1 MSGSLNPQARYVPAG
16 LRKAVDE
23 ALRLGWT
30 AKKSG
35 SGGWTIRS
43 PKGTQSFY
51 IPITAKDP
59 DALATKLRSKMSKAY
74 LTEKSAFEPMLPKEV
89 VDLVMPAVEATL
101 AEGVSIQPGTAP
113 TSVCP
118 DCDVEFLTWEA
129 FAAHQKGCQE
139 RVAAE
144 REAVEEKI
152 LSLHSEGNA
161 FKDIASAVNLPLDE
175 VEGIIAALTEGD
187 EQVEVPEEGDDVVAP
202 STGRTED
209 VPEETQSGTIAHEE
223 ETLADTNGGQVPTRT
238 RAKRGAWTLTTN
250 DPLHRALYVAI
261 RTNPRRTNE
270 TDSKWARR
278 LADYFV
284 EESLL
289 EEVLPEFEPTD
300 EVSAGRLL
308 AQIRTLVGAEEAI
321 PLKARIEEL
330 TAANERLRT
339 TLRSFAALAEEE
351 SREV

>member
-1 MSGSLNPQARYVPAG
+1 MSGSMNPQARYVPAG

-51 IPITAKDP
+51 VPITAKDP
-59 DALATKLRSKMSKAY
+59 DALATRLRSKMSKAY
-74 LTEKSAFEPMLPKEV
+74 LTEKSAFHPSLPDEV
-89 VDLVMPAVEATL
+89 VNAVMPAVEASL
-101 AEGVSIQPGTAP
+101 AEGVSIQPGTSP

-118 DCDVEFLTWEA
+118 DCNVEFLTWEA

-144 REAVEEKI
+144 REALEEKI
-152 LSLHSEGNA
+152 LTLYTEGTSVADISL
-161 FKDIASAVNLPLDE
+161 AVNLHHTE
-175 VEGIIAALTEGD
+175 VLETIAPFVAD
-187 EQVEVPEEGDDVVAP
+187 EQE
-202 STGRTED
+202 RTED

-223 ETLADTNGGQVPTRT
+223 ETLADTNEGQVPTRA
-238 RAKRGAWTLTTN
+238 RAKRGTWTLTTN

-289 EEVLPEFEPTD
+289 DEVLPEFEPTD
-300 EVSAGRLL
+300 EVTAGRVL
-308 AQIRTLVGAEEAI
+308 AQIRALVGADEADG
-321 PLKARIEEL
+321 LKAKVAEL
-330 TAANERLRT
+330 TQANERLRT
-339 TLRSFAALAEEE
+339 TLTTFSDLA
-351 SREV
+351 REATQ

>member
-35 SGGWTIRS
+35 SGGWTIHS

-51 IPITAKDP
+51 VPITAKDP

-74 LTEKSAFEPMLPKEV
+74 LTEQSAFEPMLPKEV
-89 VDLVMPAVEATL
+89 VDAVMPSVEASL
-101 AEGVSIQPGTAP
+101 ADGVSIQVGTAP
-113 TSVCP
+113 TSICK
-118 DCDVEFLTWEA
+118 DCEVEFLTWEA

-144 REAVEEKI
+144 REALWGKI
-152 LSLHSEGNA
+152 LDLRLEGTTYE
-161 FKDIASAVNLPLDE
+161 DIANAVNLSVEE
-175 VEGIIAALTEGD
+175 VQDIVGTFAGD
-187 EQVEVPEEGDDVVAP
+187 EEQVAVPEGGDDVVEPAEE
-202 STGRTED
+202 RTED

-223 ETLADTNGGQVPTRT
+223 ETLADTNEGQARTRT

-289 EEVLPEFEPTD
+289 DEVLPEFEPTD
-300 EVSAGRLL
+300 EVTAARVL
-308 AQIRTLVGAEEAI
+308 AQIRALVGADEADG
-321 PLKARIEEL
+321 LKAKVDEL
-330 TAANERLRT
+330 TTANESLRNTLRT
-339 TLRSFAALAEEE
+339 FSDLA
-351 SREV
+351 REATQ

>member
-1 MSGSLNPQARYVPAG
+1 MSGSMNPQARYVPAG

-51 IPITAKDP
+51 VPITAKDP
-59 DALATKLRSKMSKAY
+59 DALATRLRSKMSKAY
-74 LTEKSAFEPMLPKEV
+74 LTEKSAFHPSLPDEV
-89 VDLVMPAVEATL
+89 VNAVMPAVEASL
-101 AEGVSIQPGTAP
+101 AEGVSIQPGTSP
-113 TSVCP
+113 TSVCT
-118 DCDVEFLTWEA
+118 DCNVEFLTWEA
-129 FAAHQKGCQE
+129 FAVHQKGCQE

-144 REAVEEKI
+144 REALEEKI
-152 LSLHSEGNA
+152 LTLRTEGTTYE
-161 FKDIASAVNLPLDE
+161 DIANAVNMDVVE
-175 VEGIIAALTEGD
+175 VQQILAVLTEGY
-187 EQVEVPEEGDDVVAP
+187 EQVAVPEE
-202 STGRTED
+202 RTED

-223 ETLADTNGGQVPTRT
+223 ETLADTNEGQVPTRA

-261 RTNPRRTNE
+261 RTNPRRINE

-289 EEVLPEFEPTD
+289 DEVLPEFEPTD
-300 EVSAGRLL
+300 EVSAGRVL
-308 AQIRTLVGAEEAI
+308 AQIRALVGADEADG
-321 PLKARIEEL
+321 LKAKVAEL
-330 TAANERLRT
+330 TQANERLRT
-339 TLRSFAALAEEE
+339 TLTTFSDLA
-351 SREV
+351 REATQ

>member
-74 LTEKSAFEPMLPKEV
+74 LGEKSAFHPSLPNEV
-89 VDLVMPAVEATL
+89 IDLVMPAVEATL
-101 AEGVSIQPGTAP
+101 AEGVSIQPGTSP

-118 DCDVEFLTWEA
+118 DCNVEFLTWEA

-144 REAVEEKI
+144 REALEEKI
-152 LSLHSEGNA
+152 LTLYAEGTSIP
-161 FKDIASAVNLPLDE
+161 DISRAVNLHHAE
-175 VEGIIAALTEGD
+175 VLEIIAPFAAD
-187 EQVEVPEEGDDVVAP
+187 EQE
-202 STGRTED
+202 RTED

-223 ETLADTNGGQVPTRT
+223 ETLADTNEAQVPTRT

-261 RTNPRRTNE
+261 RTNPRRINE

-300 EVSAGRLL
+300 EVSAGRVL
-308 AQIRTLVGAEEAI
+308 AQIRALVGADEADG
-321 PLKARIEEL
+321 LKAKVAEL
-330 TAANERLRT
+330 TQANERLRT
-339 TLRSFAALAEEE
+339 TLTTFSDLA
-351 SREV
+351 REATQ